1 MGCELN
7 HGAVCSAQTI
17 EMKFFVKEVVKER
30 TSSHC
35 PPKGD
40 TCLSKFL
47 IITQPRSGSAW
58 FMSCLNSHPQIYCPR
73 ETTLFSKHNLSPI
86 KSFKP
91 NFLQVDSPNS
101 PYYRYRSASFKR
113 QLAHRFNKS
122 KLISQFLDD
131 IYTERC
137 HGEVVGFKVNY
148 SQIRKNKIIY
158 EWIKRNNIKII
169 QLVRKNLLKRLV
181 SHKVA
186 NKRRLFHSTQSVAP
200 IKVHID
206 PQVLIGDFKRRQDR
220 FNKYRKRIS
229 QELSVPYL
237 EVTYESLLHNHES
250 EIRKTLHFLGVDE
263 NFQLNSEL
271 VKVNPDSLK
280 EIIENYSEVETLL
293 KNTKFYK
300 FL

>member
-1 MGCELN
+1 
-7 HGAVCSAQTI
+7 
-17 EMKFFVKEVVKER
+17 
-30 TSSHC
+30 
-35 PPKGD
+35 
-40 TCLSKFL
+40 
-47 IITQPRSGSAW
+47 
-58 FMSCLNSHPQIYCPR
+58 
-73 ETTLFSKHNLSPI
+73 
-86 KSFKP
+86 
-91 NFLQVDSPNS
+91 
-101 PYYRYRSASFKR
+101 
-113 QLAHRFNKS
+113 
-122 KLISQFLDD
+122 
-131 IYTERC
+131 
-137 HGEVVGFKVNY
+137 
-148 SQIRKNKIIY
+148 
-158 EWIKRNNIKII
+158 
-169 QLVRKNLLKRLV
+169 
-181 SHKVA
+181 VA